1 MARNNS
7 KMRNCIRS
15 IVLLHP
21 ILLTGV
27 IMLLLFIFAFMFC
40 WIAVEID
47 MRKCVRAREF
57 LGYLYTEWNIETGLS
72 LLCGYLGMAATIVLG
87 LIALRYSFKTEER
100 KRIEQFHNT
109 RIKRIRFYD
118 MFDDFVPSKLR
129 YDDIKKYQF
138 FLEIALTGDSAD
150 FDFLIERVW
159 WGNLGDRYQC
169 NNMKKLNHCKTYIEN
184 EPDTVIYIY
193 FDEFEPDYE
202 KKKVSFFYH
211 IRDYEPLL
219 LQRSMRYRWIQLDM
233 RAREK
238 VWIKN
243 QVSNE
248 FTVDFKIL
256 VENRNDR
263 KENENW
269 VELHEVRHNIE
280 IDNANK

>member
-1 MARNNS
+1 MTRKNS
-7 KMRNCIRS
+7 KMRNRIRS

-40 WIAVEID
+40 WIAAGID
-47 MRKCVRAREF
+47 LGGCVGIKTL
-57 LGYLYTEWNIETGLS
+57 LGHLYTEMDMGIGLS
-72 LLCGYLGMAATIVLG
+72 LLSGYLGMGATVVLG

-100 KRIEQFHNT
+100 KRIEQFHNM

-129 YDDIKKYQF
+129 YDNIKKCQF
-138 FLEIALTGDSAD
+138 LLEMELMGDSAD
-150 FDFLIERVW
+150 FDFHIEKVW
-159 WGNLGDRYQC
+159 WGDSEEYKC
-169 NNMKKLNHCKTYIEN
+169 DNMKELSCCKTYIEN
-184 EPDTVIYIY
+184 APDTIIYIF
-193 FDEFEPDYE
+193 FDEFEPDHE
-202 KKKVSFFYH
+202 KEKVSFFYH

-219 LQRSMRYRWIQLDM
+219 LPRSMRYRWIQLDM

-248 FTVDFKIL
+248 FKVEFKVL